1 MPRPPAIVLATLVCL
16 VRPAAADAGQPEI
29 DVFVNAGI
37 GVTRLSSSELAEI
50 YNGSRLTWSLGK
62 GITAFNLPTS
72 SPLRVEFDRVVLHM
86 SPDEV
91 GRYWIDQRIRGGTR
105 PPRQVE
111 EPTVVVKLVAR
122 LPGSI
127 GYAPA
132 GTVLPPEV
140 RVVARIRNRN
150 VVEP

>member
-1 MPRPPAIVLATLVCL
+1 MVHRLAITLALLAGLTLV
-16 VRPAAADAGQPEI
+16 AWADAGPPEI
-29 DVFVNAGI
+29 DVFVNAAT

-62 GITAFNLPTS
+62 GITAFNLATS
-72 SPLRVEFDRVVLHM
+72 SPLRVEFDHVVLHM

-91 GRYWIDQRIRGGTR
+91 GRYWIDQRIRGGGR
-105 PPRQVE
+105 PPRQVDE
-111 EPTVVVKLVAR
+111 GAVVAKLVAR

-132 GTVLPPEV
+132 GTAIPSDV